1 MICLVI
7 LFFGVGS
14 AMSDDYD
21 DDVIDNDDTD
31 VSDDLYTS
39 ISALAD
45 SDSAS
50 AIERERARR
59 QLESD
64 IEAFLASGGKIQS
77 IDSNVMADPPKKPQ
91 SNYGGQPI

>member
-1 MICLVI
+1 
-7 LFFGVGS
+7 
-14 AMSDDYD
+14 MSDDYD
-21 DDVIDNDDTD
+21 DDVIDNDDAD
-31 VSDDLYTS
+31 VSDDSYTR
-39 ISALAD
+39 ISTLAD

-64 IEAFLASGGKIQS
+64 IEAFLASGGKIQT

>member
-1 MICLVI
+1 
-7 LFFGVGS
+7 
-14 AMSDDYD
+14 MSDDYD

-31 VSDDLYTS
+31 VSDDSYTS

-45 SDSAS
+45 SDTAS

>member
-1 MICLVI
+1 
-7 LFFGVGS
+7 
-14 AMSDDYD
+14 MSDDYD
-21 DDVIDNDDTD
+21 DDVIDNDDAD
-31 VSDDLYTS
+31 VSDESSGSS
-39 ISALAD
+39 ISVLAE
-45 SDSAS
+45 SDGAS

>member
-1 MICLVI
+1 
-7 LFFGVGS
+7 
-14 AMSDDYD
+14 MSDDYD

-31 VSDDLYTS
+31 VSDESYSS

-45 SDSAS
+45 SDGAS

-77 IDSNVMADPPKKPQ
+77 IDTNVMADPPKKPQ